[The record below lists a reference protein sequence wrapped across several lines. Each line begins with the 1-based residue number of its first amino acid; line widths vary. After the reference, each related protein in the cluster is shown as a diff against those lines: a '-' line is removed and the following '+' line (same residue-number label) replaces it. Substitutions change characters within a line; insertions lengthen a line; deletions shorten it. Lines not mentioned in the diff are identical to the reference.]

1 MKNPVSCTS
10 AARGVADAMVTG
22 VPDGAT
28 AYTAAPAI
36 AIPDVVSRAI
46 REIMV
51 SLPAAVFQAETLQ
64 QGAVPANPEGYP
76 HSWVIVR
83 ESV

>member
-1 MKNPVSCTS
+1 MRNPVSCTS
-10 AARGVADAMVTG
+10 AERGTGVADAMITG

-46 REIMV
+46 RETML
-51 SLPAAVFQAETLQ
+51 SLSAAVFRAGRYNMVTRQRVSFAAT
-64 QGAVPANPEGYP
+64 AA
-76 HSWVIVR
+76 
-83 ESV
+83 

>member
-1 MKNPVSCTS
+1 
-10 AARGVADAMVTG
+10 MVTG